1 MRNTMKRSIKM
12 KAALLFVFA
21 LFISSLTFAQ
31 DKKPASPHDSTSAK
45 VAGSLIKIKYGS
57 PYVKGRKVLGE
68 LVPFGKVWRA
78 GADSATSITTSKAI
92 KVEGKTLP
100 AGRYA
105 FFVIPSE
112 SGTWTLIFDKNP
124 KQWGAYTYKEAND
137 QLRVTVKG
145 KTAPKT
151 ESLIYTITPKGFS
164 LKWDTFEVPVSIK

>member
-1 MRNTMKRSIKM
+1 MRSIM
-12 KAALLFVFA
+12 KTSIKLKAVLLLAFA
-21 LFISSLTFAQ
+21 LFVSSLTFAQ
-31 DKKPASPHDSTSAK
+31 DKKPASPHDSTSAT

-68 LVPFGKVWRA
+68 LVPFDKVWRA

-92 KVEGKTLP
+92 KVEGKALP

-105 FFVIPSE
+105 FFVIPSA

-145 KTAPKT
+145 KTVPKS
-151 ESLIYTITPKGFS
+151 ESLKYTITPKGFS

>member
-1 MRNTMKRSIKM
+1 MRRLLQL
-12 KAALLFVFA
+12 KAGLLFAFV
-21 LFISSLTFAQ
+21 LLTSISWAQ
-31 DKKPASPHDSTSAK
+31 DKKPASPHDSTTAV
-45 VAGSLIKIKYGS
+45 VAGSTIKIKYGS

-68 LVPFGKVWRA
+68 LVPFDKVWRA

-105 FFVIPSE
+105 FFVIPAK
-112 SGTWTLIFDKNP
+112 SGAWTIIFDKNP
-124 KQWGAYTYKEAND
+124 KQWGAYTYKESND

-145 KTAPKT
+145 KTVPKS
-151 ESLIYTITPKGFS
+151 ESLVYTINKQGFS

>member
-1 MRNTMKRSIKM
+1 MRRLLQL
-12 KAALLFVFA
+12 KAGLLFAFV
-21 LFISSLTFAQ
+21 LLTSVAFAQ
-31 DKKPASPHDSTSAK
+31 DKKPASPHDSTTAV
-45 VAGSLIKIKYGS
+45 VAGSTIKIKYGS

-68 LVPFGKVWRA
+68 LVPFDKVWRA

-105 FFVIPSE
+105 FFVIPSK
-112 SGTWTLIFDKNP
+112 SGTWTIIFDKDP
-124 KQWGAYTYKEAND
+124 KQWGAYTYKESND
-137 QLRVTVKG
+137 ALRVTVKG

-151 ESLIYTITPKGFS
+151 ESLVYTINKSGFN

>member
-1 MRNTMKRSIKM
+1 MRRSFQIKT
-12 KAALLFVFA
+12 ALLFTVA
-21 LFISSLTFAQ
+21 LLTATFTRAQ
-31 DKKPASPHDSTSAK
+31 DKKPASPHDSTTAV
-45 VAGSLIKIKYGS
+45 VAGSTIKIKYGS

-68 LVPFGKVWRA
+68 LVPFDKVWRA

-105 FFVIPSE
+105 FFVIPSK
-112 SGTWTLIFDKNP
+112 SGTWTIIFDKNP
-124 KQWGAYTYKEAND
+124 KQWGAYTYKESND

-145 KTAPKT
+145 KTVPKT
-151 ESLIYTITPKGFS
+151 ESLVYTINKGGFN

>member
-1 MRNTMKRSIKM
+1 MRSIMKTSIKL
-12 KAALLFVFA
+12 KAALLLASA
-21 LFISSLTFAQ
+21 LFVSSLTFAQ
-31 DKKPASPHDSTSAK
+31 DKKPASPHDSTSAT

-68 LVPFGKVWRA
+68 LVPFDKVWRA

-92 KVEGKTLP
+92 KVEGKALP

-105 FFVIPSE
+105 FFVIPSA

-145 KTAPKT
+145 KTVPKS
-151 ESLIYTITPKGFS
+151 ESLKYTITPKGFS

>member
-1 MRNTMKRSIKM
+1 MKLPFQF
-12 KAALLFVFA
+12 KATLLLAFTLFVSTLA
-21 LFISSLTFAQ
+21 FAQ

-68 LVPFGKVWRA
+68 LVPFDKVWRA
-78 GADSATSITTSKAI
+78 GADSATSFTTSKAI

-105 FFVIPSE
+105 LFVIPSA
-112 SGTWTLIFDKNP
+112 SGSWTIIFDKNP

-145 KTAPKT
+145 KTGPKA
-151 ESLIYTITPKGFS
+151 ESLLYTITPKGFS
-164 LKWDTFEVPVSIK
+164 LKWDTFVVPVSIK

>member
-1 MRNTMKRSIKM
+1 MRSIMKTSIKL
-12 KAALLFVFA
+12 KAALLLAFA
-21 LFISSLTFAQ
+21 LFVSSLTFAQ
-31 DKKPASPHDSTSAK
+31 DKKPASPHDSTSAT

-68 LVPFGKVWRA
+68 LVPFDKVWRA

-92 KVEGKTLP
+92 KVEGKALP

-105 FFVIPSE
+105 FFVIPSA

-145 KTAPKT
+145 KTAPKS
-151 ESLIYTITPKGFS
+151 ESLKYTITPKGFS